1 MEEVERTHTTRKD
14 IDNLNKELLGR
25 IEGISECNMD
35 EGIGKTLRGKCKAVP
50 ICPNRRNPPFKIK
63 AHKVDMTIFQNID
76 GYNYFWYELMPNDT
90 KYTRFSLY

>member
-35 EGIGKTLRGKCKAVP
+35 EGIGKTLRGKCKAAP

-63 AHKVDMTIFQNID
+63 AHKVDMNIFHKSNIIVTIFVVN
-76 GYNYFWYELMPNDT
+76 
-90 KYTRFSLY
+90 